1 MERYGAK
8 WTQSVATVG
17 KRGDPETRSDTPIGN
32 PYQPTATVSERT
44 VRDLKKGLSD
54 EDAARIIYY
63 HFRFEQFSLDAD
75 DFGWGDDRA
84 RDWIRERV
92 EIALFDA

>member
-1 MERYGAK
+1 MERLWSQVGAIGGNR
-8 WTQSVATVG
+8 WQT
-17 KRGDPETRSDTPIGN
+17 RRPETRSDTPIGN

-44 VRDLKKGLSD
+44 VRDLKKGPSD

-63 HFRFEQFSLDAD
+63 HFRFEQFSLAAD
-75 DFGWGDDRA
+75 DVGWGDDRA

-92 EIALFDA
+92 EIALLDA